1 MAFMRRLKGRAPPE
15 GWELLESTIED
26 FESQM
31 RDAVAEDHD
40 GKRKNETTWRV
51 HRIHFEKNRFI
62 YDLMYKQKALS
73 KDLVRV
79 NLCLGGRRARGV
91 GVVCSVLPR
100 ASHATSVLPC
110 LTRPLPR
117 VCPTTTTSV
126 FPSLVQYDYL
136 VREKVADGA
145 LIAKWR
151 KPGYENLCSMLAIQK
166 GGTNF
171 GTASI
176 CRVPIGSRAGHQVMT
191 PDVKIGCISC
201 ASGDGVNGGPIW
213 WNTTV
218 TAADLEKKKHG
229 GGGGKKRPAEDDEI
243 DEEVKKRLAALQ
255 GSVHAG
261 LD

>member
-1 MAFMRRLKGRAPPE
+1 MVC
-15 GWELLESTIED
+15 T
-26 FESQM
+26 
-31 RDAVAEDHD
+31 
-40 GKRKNETTWRV
+40 
-51 HRIHFEKNRFI
+51 
-62 YDLMYKQKALS
+62 AL
-73 KDLVRV
+73 
-79 NLCLGGRRARGV
+79 
-91 GVVCSVLPR
+91 
-100 ASHATSVLPC
+100 AT
-110 LTRPLPR
+110 PLPSPTLTPSPLC
-117 VCPTTTTSV
+117 VLCAATTTAV
-126 FPSLVQYDYL
+126 SLVLQYDYL

-218 TAADLEKKKHG
+218 TPADLEKKKG
-229 GGGGKKRPAEDDEI
+229 GGGSKKRAAEDDEI